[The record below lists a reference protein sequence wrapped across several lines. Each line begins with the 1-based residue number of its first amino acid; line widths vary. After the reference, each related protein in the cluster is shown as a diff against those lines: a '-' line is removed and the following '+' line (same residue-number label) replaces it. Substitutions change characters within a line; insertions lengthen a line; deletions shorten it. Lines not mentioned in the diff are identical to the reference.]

1 MKIHQLHVS
10 NFKTFKNLDLTDL
23 NDFSVFIGFNS
34 SGKSNFIQIFRFLK
48 DISRSGLRN
57 AVSLQGGIE
66 YLKNMRLGEK
76 DISVKIVYDPGLE
89 VKRQKGALNIR
100 YSKFT
105 YSFDLELTGKGRG
118 YRIKRDCLEKEMEFP
133 AARSSGKSGK
143 PGKSNPVR
151 SGRSV
156 LCNQGG
162 KVIYKLNVPRDI
174 KLTAD
179 EVIPPFLKEEKLP
192 PDSLLLESSFFS
204 FFHRFERFFDKIA
217 IYDFDPKLPKRSI
230 VTSAKTELEENGSNL
245 AIALKD
251 ILENPESKRKLSNL
265 LRDLLPFFGDLEIE
279 NLSDKSLIMKLQEL
293 YNTNRFMPAPFI
305 SDGTINLIN
314 MIVALYFED
323 KSFVI
328 LEEPERNIHPALI
341 SRVIEMMK
349 DASRKKQILL
359 TTHNPEIVKAAGPR
373 DIYLISRNEDGFSFV
388 SRPYEKEEVRTFLEN
403 DIKIED
409 LYTKDLLGI

>member
-1 MKIHQLHVS
+1 MKIQELHVS
-10 NFKTFKNLDLTDL
+10 NFKTFKNLDLTDI
-23 NDFSVFIGFNS
+23 NNFSVFIGSNS

-48 DISRSGLRN
+48 DISRNGLRN
-57 AVSLQGGIE
+57 AVSLQGGID

-76 DISVKIVYDPGLE
+76 DISIRIVYDPGLQL
-89 VKRQKGALNIR
+89 KRKKGALNIR
-100 YSKFT
+100 YTKFT
-105 YSFDLELTGKGRG
+105 YGFDLELTGKGRG
-118 YRIKRDCLEKEMEFP
+118 YRVKRDCLEKEIEFP
-133 AARSSGKSGK
+133 AARRQAKSPNAVRTGSSI
-143 PGKSNPVR
+143 
-151 SGRSV
+151 
-156 LCNQGG
+156 LCNKGG
-162 KVIYKLNVPRDI
+162 RIVYKLNVPSGI
-174 KLTAD
+174 ELTAD
-179 EVIPPFLKEEKLP
+179 EVVPPFLKEEKLP

-204 FFHRFERFFDKIA
+204 FFHRFERFFDRIA

-230 VTSAKTELEENGSNL
+230 VTSAKIELEENGSNL

-251 ILENPESKRKLSNL
+251 ILENPERKRKLSNL

-293 YNTNRFMPAPFI
+293 YNTSRFMPAPFI

-314 MIVALYFED
+314 IIVALYFED

-328 LEEPERNIHPALI
+328 IEEPERNIHPALI

-349 DASRKKQILL
+349 DASRRKQIVL

-373 DIYLISRNEDGFSFV
+373 DIYLISRSEEGYSSV

>member
-1 MKIHQLHVS
+1 MKIHELHVS
-10 NFKTFKNLDLTDL
+10 NFKTFKNLDLKDL
-23 NDFSVFIGFNS
+23 DNFSVFIGSNS

-48 DISRSGLRN
+48 DISRYGLRN

-66 YLKNMRLGEK
+66 YLKNTRLGEN
-76 DISVKIVYDPGLE
+76 DISIRIVYDPGLE
-89 VKRQKGALNIR
+89 ITRKKGALKVR
-100 YSKFT
+100 YSRFT
-105 YSFDLELTGKGRG
+105 YGFDLELTGKGRG
-118 YRIKRDCLEKEMEFP
+118 YRIKRDCLEKEMQFP
-133 AARSSGKSGK
+133 AARKPGK
-143 PGKSNPVR
+143 PGNSVR
-151 SGRSV
+151 TGSSI
-156 LCNQGG
+156 LCNDGG
-162 KVIYKLNVPRDI
+162 KITYKLHAPRGI

-217 IYDFDPKLPKRSI
+217 IYDFDPRLPKRS
-230 VTSAKTELEENGSNL
+230 VLTSAKVELEENGGNL

-251 ILENPESKRKLSNL
+251 ILENPERKRKLSNL
-265 LRDLLPFFGDLEIE
+265 LRDLLPYFGDLEIE
-279 NLSDKSLIMKLQEL
+279 NLSDKSLIMKLREL
-293 YNTNRFMPAPFI
+293 YNSNRYMPAPFI

-323 KSFVI
+323 KAFVI
-328 LEEPERNIHPALI
+328 IEEPERSIHPALI
-341 SRVIEMMK
+341 SKVIEMMK
-349 DASRKKQILL
+349 DASRKKQIILS
-359 TTHNPEIVKAAGPR
+359 THNPEIVKAAGPH
-373 DIYLISRNEDGFSFV
+373 DIYLISRSEDGFSSV

>member
-1 MKIHQLHVS
+1 MKIQELHVS
-10 NFKTFKNLDLTDL
+10 NFKTFKNLDLTDI
-23 NDFSVFIGFNS
+23 NNFSVFIGSNS

-48 DISRSGLRN
+48 DISRNGLRN
-57 AVSLQGGIE
+57 AVSLQGGID

-76 DISVKIVYDPGLE
+76 DISIRIVYDPGLQL
-89 VKRQKGALNIR
+89 KRKKGALNIR
-100 YSKFT
+100 YTKFT
-105 YSFDLELTGKGRG
+105 YGFDLELTGKGRG
-118 YRIKRDCLEKEMEFP
+118 YRVKRDCLEKEIEFP
-133 AARSSGKSGK
+133 AARRQEKSPNAVRIGSSI
-143 PGKSNPVR
+143 
-151 SGRSV
+151 
-156 LCNQGG
+156 LCNKGG
-162 KVIYKLNVPRDI
+162 RIVYKLNVPSGI
-174 KLTAD
+174 ELTAD
-179 EVIPPFLKEEKLP
+179 EVVPPFLKEEKLP

-204 FFHRFERFFDKIA
+204 FFHRFERFFDRIA

-230 VTSAKTELEENGSNL
+230 VTSAKIELEENGSNL

-251 ILENPESKRKLSNL
+251 ILENPERKRKLSNL

-293 YNTNRFMPAPFI
+293 YNTSRFMPAPFI

-314 MIVALYFED
+314 IIVALYFED

-328 LEEPERNIHPALI
+328 IEEPERNIHPALI

-349 DASRKKQILL
+349 DASRRKQIVL

-373 DIYLISRNEDGFSFV
+373 DIYLISRSEEGYSSV

>member
-1 MKIHQLHVS
+1 MKIQELHVS
-10 NFKTFKNLDLTDL
+10 NFKTFKNLDLTDI
-23 NDFSVFIGFNS
+23 NKFSVFIGPNS

-48 DISRSGLRN
+48 DISRNGLRN
-57 AVSLQGGIE
+57 AVSLQGGID
-66 YLKNMRLGEK
+66 YLKNMRLGDR
-76 DISVKIVYDPGLE
+76 DISIRIVYDPGLQL
-89 VKRQKGALNIR
+89 KRKKGALNIR
-100 YSKFT
+100 YTKFT
-105 YSFDLELTGKGRG
+105 YGFDLELTGKGRG
-118 YRIKRDCLEKEMEFP
+118 YRVKRDCLEKEIEFP
-133 AARSSGKSGK
+133 AARRQAKSPNAVRTGSSI
-143 PGKSNPVR
+143 
-151 SGRSV
+151 
-156 LCNQGG
+156 LCNKGG
-162 KVIYKLNVPRDI
+162 RIVYKLNVPRGI
-174 KLTAD
+174 ELTAD
-179 EVIPPFLKEEKLP
+179 EVVPPFLKEEKLP

-204 FFHRFERFFDKIA
+204 FFHRFERFFDRIA

-230 VTSAKTELEENGSNL
+230 VTSAKIELEENGSNL

-251 ILENPESKRKLSNL
+251 ILENPERKRKLSNL

-293 YNTNRFMPAPFI
+293 YNTSRFMPAPFI

-314 MIVALYFED
+314 IIVALYFED

-328 LEEPERNIHPALI
+328 IEEPERNIHPALI

-349 DASRKKQILL
+349 DASRRKQIVL

-373 DIYLISRNEDGFSFV
+373 DIYLISRSEEGYSSV

>member
-1 MKIHQLHVS
+1 MKLKELHVS
-10 NFKTFKNLDLTDL
+10 NFKTFKNLDLTELDK
-23 NDFSVFIGFNS
+23 FSVFVGSNS

-48 DISRSGLRN
+48 DISRNGLRN

-66 YLKNMRLGEK
+66 YLKNTRLGEK
-76 DISVKIVYDPGLE
+76 DISIKIVYDPGLE
-89 VKRQKGALNIR
+89 VSRKKGFLNIR

-105 YSFDLELTGKGRG
+105 YSFALELTGKGRG

-133 AARSSGKSGK
+133 GAANSGKSR
-143 PGKSNPVR
+143 KSGDNVR
-151 SGRSV
+151 KGRSV
-156 LCNQGG
+156 LCNNGG
-162 KVIYKLNVPRDI
+162 KIVYRLYVPRDI
-174 KLTAD
+174 KLTPD

-204 FFHRFERFFDKIA
+204 FFHRFERFFDKIG

-230 VTSAKTELEENGSNL
+230 VTSAKIELEENGSNL

-251 ILENPESKRKLSNL
+251 VLEDPERKRKLSNL

-279 NLSDKSLIMKLQEL
+279 NLSDKTLIMKLREL
-293 YNTNRFMPAPFI
+293 YNTNRFIPAPFV

-314 MIVALYFED
+314 IIVALYFED

-328 LEEPERNIHPALI
+328 IEEPERNIHPALI

-349 DASRKKQILL
+349 DASLKKQIVL
-359 TTHNPEIVKAAGPR
+359 TTHNPEIVKAAGPH
-373 DIYLISRNEDGFSFV
+373 DIYLISRSAEGFSSV

-409 LYTKDLLGI
+409 LYTKDLLGF